1 MTTNEIPFA
10 QRDDEEVVTFA
21 ETAEILRTAEG
32 TLRWWRQRGE
42 GPEFFRMGKRL
53 YTTVG
58 DLRTFIR
65 QQRLAARRA
74 GRGGARG

>member
-1 MTTNEIPFA
+1 MTTNEIPFT
-10 QRDDEEVVTFA
+10 QRDDEEMVTFA

-58 DLRTFIR
+58 DLRAFMR

-74 GRGGARG
+74 GRGGVRG